1 MAQTKVRKA
10 MSGVVFSGCCEGQ
23 QSPACP
29 GYSDERGV
37 KNGGAED
44 EQSLL
49 DHQEWCLGD
58 GVANTQLL
66 SAVAE
71 RDGELTQEALV
82 AAAKKR
88 RGR

>member
-1 MAQTKVRKA
+1 MR
-10 MSGVVFSGCCEGQ
+10 SSHR
-23 QSPACP
+23 
-29 GYSDERGV
+29 RGGTV
-37 KNGGAED
+37 PVWICTWCGGGAED

-82 AAAKKR
+82 AAARQR
-88 RGR
+88 RQGR

>member
-1 MAQTKVRKA
+1 MGIMTSARKRREA
-10 MSGVVFSGCCEGQ
+10 MVAWICAWCG
-23 QSPACP
+23 
-29 GYSDERGV
+29 
-37 KNGGAED
+37 GGAED

-66 SAVAE
+66 NDVAE

-88 RGR
+88 RGGA

>member
-1 MAQTKVRKA
+1 MATSRR
-10 MSGVVFSGCCEGQ
+10 
-23 QSPACP
+23 
-29 GYSDERGV
+29 RGGTMTV
-37 KNGGAED
+37 WICAWCRGGAED
-44 EQSLL
+44 EDALL

-82 AAAKKR
+82 AAAAQQR
-88 RGR
+88 RR